1 MNLKKYDNFYDFNNQ
16 IPKVVFWVN
25 YWGEDIINN
34 FKINE
39 KMLETVY
46 EYEVLKD
53 SCYIRLQKEPI
64 DAFNNQHMEFQNK
77 INRMLNL

>member
-1 MNLKKYDNFYDFNNQ
+1 
-16 IPKVVFWVN
+16 
-25 YWGEDIINN
+25 
-34 FKINE
+34 
-39 KMLETVY
+39 MLETVY

-77 INRMLNL
+77 INRMLNLQGIYKD

>member
-1 MNLKKYDNFYDFNNQ
+1 MQYTYL
-16 IPKVVFWVN
+16 
-25 YWGEDIINN
+25 GRTG
-34 FKINE
+34 
-39 KMLETVY
+39 M
-46 EYEVLKD
+46 KD